1 MGELRDR
8 MVADMRVRN
17 FSGRTEQAYLAA
29 VTGLAKYYMKRP
41 DGLSDEELRRY
52 LLYVRDERRLA
63 TSTCNQIQCGLRFFY
78 GVTLRREGVTLAV
91 PLARQAQRL
100 PEILSR
106 GEVARLLGAA
116 GTLREQLLLMTT
128 YGGGLRVSEVVRLRE
143 SDLDRERGLIRI
155 EQGKGKKDRYTLLP
169 RRVGA
174 LLDRYRTVY
183 GQTSGW
189 LFAQRRDPRRAMD
202 ITTAQKTYY
211 AAKRRA
217 GIGKQGGIHALRHAF
232 ATHLLEAGMDL
243 VTLKRLMGH
252 GSVQTTMRY
261 LHVSRQ
267 RLSAQ
272 VSPLDQLELP
282 PEA

>member
-1 MGELRDR
+1 
-8 MVADMRVRN
+8 
-17 FSGRTEQAYLAA
+17 
-29 VTGLAKYYMKRP
+29 
-41 DGLSDEELRRY
+41 
-52 LLYVRDERRLA
+52 
-63 TSTCNQIQCGLRFFY
+63 
-78 GVTLRREGVTLAV
+78 VTLRREGVPLAV
-91 PLARQAQRL
+91 PLARQPQRL

-106 GEVARLLGAA
+106 REVAQILGAA

-128 YGGGLRVSEVVRLRE
+128 YGGGLRVSEVVRLRP
-143 SDLDRERGLIRI
+143 SDLDGERGLMRI
-155 EQGKGKKDRYTLLP
+155 EEGKGKKDRYTLLP

-174 LLDRYRTVY
+174 LLGRYHAVY
-183 GQTSGW
+183 GQTRVW
-189 LFAQRRDPRRAMD
+189 LFAQRRDPRRAID
-202 ITTAQKTYY
+202 ITTAQKMYY

-243 VTLKRLMGH
+243 ATLKRLMGH

-282 PEA
+282 AEA